1 MYPTPQKYRK
11 KVLQPVDDYE
21 HFVHSYCLILFLL
34 THWMQNTTSPIAHV
48 SLKTLHLEAYDIIIA
63 TSPYI
68 INITQRYLFQTDNQ
82 IFIEFINLYVM
93 TTYLS
98 DMYSGS
104 HSVIFYI
111 FL

>member
-1 MYPTPQKYRK
+1 MGGVSIISGT
-11 KVLQPVDDYE
+11 
-21 HFVHSYCLILFLL
+21 LFRVRQEPFL
-34 THWMQNTTSPIAHV
+34 TSKIIMLV
-48 SLKTLHLEAYDIIIA
+48 IIIF
-63 TSPYI
+63 TFYKKKY
-68 INITQRYLFQTDNQ
+68 YLISSLSGLFFLFSMLFFSHVTVDVYKRQDNQ